1 MNTPSVDALSFFNNS
16 VLMGAAYFCNH
27 VSLINKDQFRPPFV
41 GAVGVGIVF
50 ILIVEHIAS
59 TH

>member
-1 MNTPSVDALSFFNNS
+1 
-16 VLMGAAYFCNH
+16 MGVAYFCNH

-41 GAVGVGIVF
+41 SAVGVGIVF

-59 TH
+59 TRWFISKIPKFDKRKRDF